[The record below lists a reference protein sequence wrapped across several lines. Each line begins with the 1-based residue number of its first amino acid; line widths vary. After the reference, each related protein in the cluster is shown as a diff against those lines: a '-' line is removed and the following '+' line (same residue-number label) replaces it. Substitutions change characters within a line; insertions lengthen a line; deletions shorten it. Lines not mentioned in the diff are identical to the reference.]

1 MSKDNPVGIITKNTS
16 GEYFARHIKRITEG
30 ELWEI
35 VDTGGGDFRDTR
47 VTDVSYALCI
57 SNLVLMAWLI
67 IL

>member
-35 VDTGGGDFRDTR
+35 VDTGGGNFRDTR
-47 VTDVSYALCI
+47 VTDVSYA
-57 SNLVLMAWLI
+57 
-67 IL
+67 